1 MTTGFRYRYSKSL
14 GNVPGFRYK
23 RLPGERRDLAALVV
37 DRERRQ
43 GDFVRLIET
52 NRRRKLYWPYEA
64 ESPQEVGKMQKSRA
78 EKVSTS
84 KSSSEKTASEK
95 NYRKEQEQVLGILSE
110 WYGHPTES
118 EGSLMF
124 TRGDVDVRVLDKNK
138 PGILTVLSPVPKW
151 LPGGYDFFFN
161 RYERKNGKLYLWD
174 ELDDSGGKTTRQLLI
189 LTPTSVE
196 RKHGNPLELIG
207 REEKNSGNSSPK
219 RGAIPSWMNHFT
231 EPEDHSALFF
241 VNDEKDD
248 RLIELEDKL
257 KSKEKKDPRLYRN
270 GRKAIK
276 LRFEYY
282 AIRENGENRFYIAPN
297 LEGAEALQKLGVP
310 VSDYTISVKGIT
322 FNEPG
327 MFGDT
332 EPIDVLVWP
341 LSLKGKPLEP
351 TEPFVVPASE
361 KTASE
366 HASFRN
372 KTTVSHKVKSGGKK
386 SYMAL
391 ISGTD
396 ELYGLNRK
404 FLQTHKDQSTMELK
418 EDFPL
423 GSIIEEDTKL
433 TPRRYF
439 IVTREGLK
447 LIGEGKEGASIAKRI
462 MRKREK

>member
-1 MTTGFRYRYSKSL
+1 MTTGFRYKYSRSL

-23 RLPGERRDLAALVV
+23 RLPGERRNLAALVV
-37 DRERRQ
+37 DRERKR

-64 ESPQEVGKMQKSRA
+64 ESPQEVGKMQRTGA

-84 KSSSEKTASEK
+84 KSSSES
-95 NYRKEQEQVLGILSE
+95 
-110 WYGHPTES
+110 
-118 EGSLMF
+118 
-124 TRGDVDVRVLDKNK
+124 
-138 PGILTVLSPVPKW
+138 
-151 LPGGYDFFFN
+151 
-161 RYERKNGKLYLWD
+161 RKNTSSKG
-174 ELDDSGGKTTRQLLI
+174 LI
-189 LTPTSVE
+189 P
-196 RKHGNPLELIG
+196 P
-207 REEKNSGNSSPK
+207 
-219 RGAIPSWMNHFT
+219 WMSHFT
-231 EPEDHSALFF
+231 EPQDHLTLFF
-241 VNDEKDD
+241 VDEEKDD
-248 RLIELEDKL
+248 RLIEMEDKL
-257 KSKEKKDPRLYRN
+257 KSKEREDPRLYKN
-270 GRKAIK
+270 GRKAVK

-361 KTASE
+361 KTVPE
-366 HASFRN
+366 KHASFRN
-372 KTTVSHKVKSGGKK
+372 KTAVSHKVKSGGKK

-404 FLQTHKDQSTMELK
+404 FLPTHKDQSTMELK

-439 IVTREGLK
+439 IVTQKGLK
-447 LIGEGKEGASIAKRI
+447 LIGEGKEGASLAKRI